1 MTPEEKY
8 ARLKDRQPL
17 DILYQRERE
26 HPDRV
31 YLRQMQQRR
40 WREYTWGEVMDRV
53 RRIATFLRSHCERG
67 DRVAI
72 HAKNCADWILVDYAI
87 MLAGMVSVPLYPG
100 QSAASMQYVLRHSE
114 SRLLFCGASDDNKAL
129 ADVAV
134 ALPSIAIQRCEIEC
148 DYSLEAVVA
157 EHPPMVESPLYDP
170 DEVFTI
176 MYTSGTTGNP
186 KGVMHTWSAIT
197 FAVPNMVRGYGYDES
212 DRFFSYLPL
221 AHAAERIVVEFHSL
235 YSGTPVHFPE
245 SLDTFLE
252 DLQRTRPTL
261 FFSVPRLWAKFKE
274 GIDAKLAPSVQR
286 FLLRTPL
293 VSRWFKQKVQRGL
306 GLDQARMLVTGASP
320 ISIDLQNWYHRMGM
334 MVADG
339 YGMTENFIY
348 GCNTHMGETPVP
360 GTVGKPFWDCE
371 VKISA
376 QGEVLFKSRALMKG
390 YYLEPEKTAEV
401 LRDGYYHTGDA
412 GFIDDSGLLHVTGR
426 LSDTF
431 KTSKGKFVQPAELEN
446 RFGENALLGQVCVLG
461 HGMDQP
467 VMLASLSE
475 MARKLSPVKIAEE
488 LLQTL
493 DDVNQQ
499 LQQHERLRA
508 IFITSRDWTPQN
520 NLATPTLKIK
530 RKALEAQYRPWIEN
544 NQQQVG
550 VIWEDSEPDRGEAGG
565 ARLGEPGIAD

>member
-1 MTPEEKY
+1 MTPEQKY
-8 ARLKDRQPL
+8 ERIKGKQPL
-17 DILYQRERE
+17 EILYLRERE
-26 HPDRV
+26 SAGQV
-31 YLRQMQQRR
+31 YLRQMVQRE

-53 RRIATFLRSHCERG
+53 RRIATFLQSHCQRG

-87 MLAGMVSVPLYPG
+87 MLAGLVSVPLYPG
-100 QSAASMQYVLRHSE
+100 QSASSMQYVLDHSE
-114 SRLLFCGASDDNKAL
+114 SKLLFCGASDDNDAL
-129 ADVAV
+129 REVA
-134 ALPSIAIQRCEIEC
+134 AKLPSIAIQRCEIDC
-148 DYSLEAVVA
+148 DYRLEEVIAG
-157 EHPPMVESPLYDP
+157 HGPMEDSPLYEL

-197 FAVPNMVRGYGYDES
+197 FAVPNMVRGFGYDDS

-252 DLQRTRPTL
+252 DLQRTRPTM

-274 GIDAKLAPSVQR
+274 GIDAKISPAVQR
-286 FLLRTPL
+286 TLLRIPG
-293 VSRWFKQKVQRGL
+293 VSAWFKGKVQKGL

-320 ISIDLQNWYHRMGM
+320 ISVDLQKWYHRMGM
-334 MVADG
+334 PVADG

-348 GCNTHMGETPVP
+348 GCITHRGDVPVP

-371 VKISA
+371 VKISE
-376 QGEVLFKSRALMKG
+376 QGEILFKSDALMKG

-401 LRDGYYHTGDA
+401 LKAGFYHTGDA
-412 GFIDDSGLLHVTGR
+412 GYIDDAGLLHVTGR

-431 KTSKGKFVQPAELEN
+431 KTSKGKFVQPASLEN
-446 RFGENALLGQVCVLG
+446 KFGEETLLGQVCVLG

-467 VMLASLSE
+467 VMLANLSE
-475 MARKLSPVKIAEE
+475 MGRRQEPARVTSELTHALERVNAQLSP
-488 LLQTL
+488 
-493 DDVNQQ
+493 
-499 LQQHERLRA
+499 HERLRT
-508 IFITSRDWTPQN
+508 IFVTSHDWTPQN
-520 NLATPTLKIK
+520 DLATPTLKIK
-530 RKALEAQYRPWIEN
+530 RKLVEARYRPWIET
-544 NQQQVG
+544 NQQSG
-550 VIWEDSEPDRGEAGG
+550 VVWEQAEMGWGEVAST
-565 ARLGEPGIAD
+565 

>member
-1 MTPEEKY
+1 MTPEQKY
-8 ARLKDRQPL
+8 ERIKGKQPL
-17 DILYQRERE
+17 EILYLRERE
-26 HPDRV
+26 SAGQV
-31 YLRQMQQRR
+31 YLRQMVQRE

-53 RRIATFLRSHCERG
+53 RRVATFLQAQCQRG

-72 HAKNCADWILVDYAI
+72 HAKNCADWIVVDYAI
-87 MLAGMVSVPLYPG
+87 MLAGLVSVPLYPG
-100 QSAASMQYVLRHSE
+100 QSASSMQYVLEHSE
-114 SRLLFCGASDDNKAL
+114 SKLLFCGASDDNDAL
-129 ADVAV
+129 REVAEK
-134 ALPSIAIQRCEIEC
+134 LPSIAIQRCEIDC
-148 DYSLEAVVA
+148 DYQLEEVIAGH
-157 EHPPMVESPLYDP
+157 EPMAESPLYDL

-197 FAVPNMVRGYGYDES
+197 FAVPNMVRGYGYDDT

-252 DLQRTRPTL
+252 DLQRTRPTM

-274 GIDAKLAPSVQR
+274 GIDAKISPTVQR
-286 FLLRTPL
+286 SLLRIPGI
-293 VSRWFKQKVQRGL
+293 SAWFKGKVQKGL

-320 ISIDLQNWYHRMGM
+320 ISIDLQKWYHRMGM

-348 GCNTHMGETPVP
+348 GCNTHMGEQPVP

-371 VKISA
+371 VKISE
-376 QGEVLFKSRALMKG
+376 QGEILFKSDALMKG

-401 LRDGYYHTGDA
+401 LKAGFYHTGDA
-412 GFIDDSGLLHVTGR
+412 GYIDDAGLLHVTGR

-431 KTSKGKFVQPAELEN
+431 KTSKGKFVQPATLEN
-446 RFGENALLGQVCVLG
+446 KFGEEALLGQVCVLG

-467 VMLASLSE
+467 VMLANLSE
-475 MARKLSPVKIAEE
+475 MGRKQEPARVTAE
-488 LLQTL
+488 LT
-493 DDVNQQ
+493 QQ
-499 LQQHERLRA
+499 LERVNAQLQPHERLRT
-508 IFITSRDWTPQN
+508 IFITSHDWTPQN
-520 NLATPTLKIK
+520 DLATPTLKIK
-530 RKALEAQYRPWIEN
+530 RKLVEARYRPWIET
-544 NQQQVG
+544 NQQSG
-550 VIWEDSEPDRGEAGG
+550 VVWEQAEMGWGEVAST
-565 ARLGEPGIAD
+565 